1 MAAIEQKKADENVMK
16 LAEDQKV
23 CGAHLLALLTTK
35 NVLVS
40 TRMTYYKAIYILY
53 RGKKSNSM
61 LKSFSFRN
69 NLIWNKNWSWRF
81 SN

>member
-40 TRMTYYKAIYILY
+40 TNDL
-53 RGKKSNSM
+53 
-61 LKSFSFRN
+61 L
-69 NLIWNKNWSWRF
+69 
-81 SN
+81 